1 MKNNHKTIIKSISVY
16 IATAV
21 VSFVI
26 GLMMFKGRGIYP
38 FGDKNVLCM
47 DLWGQYFPMYV
58 NNKEAE
64 SLSDLM
70 YSWNGAF
77 GFNNWAQSAYYCN
90 SIFLLLF
97 KIIPVAKLTKALGIF
112 CLLKMS
118 FSAVSCLAYLRYK
131 MKDGSDLFKMASA
144 VSYSL
149 CAYMLAYLSQFMWT
163 DIVIYAPL
171 IMLGIEKLINE
182 KKILAY
188 IVCLAVALISNFYI
202 GYAVC
207 IFCVLYFVGQT
218 AVKLRFYIEEKRL
231 HVDNHKT
238 VIGSVLRFAVSSLIA
253 GALSAFVIIPVAM
266 AISQTIA
273 SENPFPEKF
282 EWYGSLISVLQDL
295 VPERPLY
302 QEYTGANIF
311 TGTVLFISVPLYFV
325 NRSFPLKERISDFIV
340 TIILLISLNCN
351 YLNYIWHGFHF
362 PNQLPARWS
371 FLLSLF
377 LIMISCKGL
386 TGIKNIS
393 VLNTITGCFAGL
405 ALFYATVGGIGE
417 KNDDIQISDKSAS
430 FILLLAGG
438 LVLVSLVLHIK
449 REVIFEKKKIKIT
462 KNAIVILTSAVVSCM
477 IVFDSGRNFVNV
489 SQYEGNNGTMVSDD
503 KSYSKL
509 TEKSCRYGQEWKCGN
524 DEFYRVEANNGHTFN
539 NSMLGDYHGMRYYS
553 STMNGNVYKLLQFMG
568 NRVYADKVSSVYSLC
583 SPVQNSIFSI
593 RYFMDFDRYLNNV
606 VPGMTMIEEK
616 EEGNFYE
623 NPTFLPVAYAVS
635 ENILDF
641 EVNDQIRALTNQNTF
656 VNAMYGDNIEPYK
669 PVPSNLTTENVTLS
683 ESEDWNTNYFSN
695 GSGEP
700 SLFHYTFR
708 AEEEGSY
715 FIEQNFRAGTIHV
728 TGNNIDKNIDPGS
741 NRMAFLGKLAK
752 DTEVTIDIT
761 IENIGLG
768 CYGLNVYKFDNQ
780 AWETAYNKFASQSLN
795 VTSFENTSITG
806 DITMQE
812 DGVLFT
818 SIAQDG
824 GWSVY
829 CDGDEISTY
838 KIADTLV
845 GADIPAGQHTITFRY
860 HVPGF
865 AVGLTISLGALA
877 VLILLI
883 VLKKHLKKT
892 AFAW

>member
-1 MKNNHKTIIKSISVY
+1 MKSKHKTIIKSIAVY
-16 IATAV
+16 ITVAV

-26 GLMMFKGRGIYP
+26 GLIMFKGKEIYP

-77 GFNNWAQSAYYCN
+77 GFNNWSQSAYYCN

-97 KIIPVAKLTKALGIF
+97 KVIPVTKLTKALGIF

-118 FSAVSCLAYLRYK
+118 FSAVSCVAYLRYK
-131 MKDGSDLFKMASA
+131 MKDGSELFKMASA

-171 IMLGIEKLINE
+171 VMLGIEKLINE
-182 KKILAY
+182 KKILVY
-188 IVCLAVALISNFYI
+188 IVSLAVALISNFYI
-202 GYAVC
+202 GYALC
-207 IFCVLYFVGQT
+207 IFCVLYFVGQ
-218 AVKLRFYIEEKRL
+218 AVVKLRLYIAEKRL
-231 HVDNHKT
+231 HVDNHKI
-238 VIGSVLRFAVSSLIA
+238 VIGSILRFAVSSLIA
-253 GALSAFVIIPVAM
+253 GALSAFVIIPVVM
-266 AISQTIA
+266 TISQTIA
-273 SENPFPEKF
+273 SENPFPEEF
-282 EWYGSLISVLQDL
+282 EWYGSIISVLQNL
-295 VPERPLY
+295 LPERPLY

-311 TGTVLFISVPLYFV
+311 TGTVLFMSVPLYFV

-340 TIILLISLNCN
+340 TAILLISLNCN

-393 VLNTITGCFAGL
+393 VSNTIIGCLAGL
-405 ALFYATVGGIGE
+405 ALFYATVGGIGKSE
-417 KNDDIQISDKSAS
+417 NIEISNKSAN

-438 LVLVSLVLHIK
+438 IVLVSLVLNIK
-449 REVIFEKKKIKIT
+449 REVIFDKKIKIT
-462 KNAIVILTSAVVSCM
+462 KNAVVILTSAVVSGM

-489 SQYEGNNGTMVSDD
+489 SQYEGNTGTMVSDD
-503 KSYSKL
+503 KAYSASV
-509 TEKSCRYGQEWKCGN
+509 EKSCRYGQEWKCGN

-539 NSMLGDYHGMRYYS
+539 NSMLGDYHGLRYYS
-553 STMNGNVYKLLQFMG
+553 STMNGNVFKLLQFMG
-568 NRVYADKVSSVYSLC
+568 NRVYADKVSSVYSLS

-593 RYFMDFDRYLNNV
+593 KYFMDFDRYLNNV
-606 VPGMTMIEEK
+606 VPDMTMIEEK

-623 NPTFLPVAYAVS
+623 NPTFLPIAYGVS
-635 ENILDF
+635 DNILDF
-641 EVNDQIRALTNQNTF
+641 EVNDQIKALSNQNSF
-656 VNAMYGDNIEPYK
+656 VNAMYGDAIEPYK
-669 PVPSNLTTENVTLS
+669 SVPSEMTTENIQLD
-683 ESEDWNTNYFSN
+683 ENEDWNVNYFYN
-695 GSGEP
+695 GSGQP
-700 SLFHYTFR
+700 SIFHYSFK
-708 AEEEGSY
+708 AEEDGAY
-715 FIEQNFRAGTIHV
+715 FMEQNFRAGKIHV
-728 TGNNIDKNIDPGS
+728 SGNNISKDIDPGS
-741 NRMAFLGKLAK
+741 NRMAFIGKLTK
-752 DTEVTIDIT
+752 DTEVQIDVT
-761 IENIGLG
+761 IENVGVG
-768 CYGLNVYKFDNQ
+768 CYGLNVYKLDNQ

-795 VTSFENTSITG
+795 VTHFENTEITG
-806 DITMQE
+806 DINMQQ

-829 CDGDEISTY
+829 CDGNKISTY
-838 KIADTLV
+838 KIADALV
-845 GADIPAGQHTITFRY
+845 GADIPQGQHTITFKY
-860 HVPGF
+860 HVPGLTT
-865 AVGLTISLGALA
+865 GLIISLSALA
-877 VLILLI
+877 ILILLI
-883 VLKKHLKKT
+883 VLRKYVKKT
-892 AFAW
+892 VFAW